1 MAEKKKASAMMQHED
16 NLWHRELDQIAA
28 ILNKADLDVAVKWG
42 ADVYTYKGKNVVS
55 YGGFKNYFAIWFYNG
70 VFLSDP
76 DGVLVNAQEGKTK
89 SLRQW
94 RMTSMDEIDEKKIL
108 NYVHEAIEVE
118 KKGLKMSP
126 EKMQPLENPELL
138 QNALNVNSDLKT
150 AFEKLTPG
158 KQKEYILYL
167 NEAKQE
173 TTKLNRLE
181 KMVPMILDGKGLNDK
196 YK

>member
-1 MAEKKKASAMMQHED
+1 MAEKKKTSAMMQHED
-16 NLWHRELDQIAA
+16 NLWYSEVDQIAA

-108 NYVHEAIEVE
+108 NYLNEAIEVE

-173 TTKLNRLE
+173 TTKLKRLE